1 MAKPP
6 SAFSNRF
13 DNDEK
18 GPSTINRFEREIV
31 IRSILKKCM
40 EEESRKRHNLPPMI
54 VFDENVQADFWHLE
68 TQKQNLIIVR
78 QIPSTP

>member
-1 MAKPP
+1 
-6 SAFSNRF
+6 
-13 DNDEK
+13 
-18 GPSTINRFEREIV
+18 
-31 IRSILKKCM
+31 M